1 MKIFKARKKPERNI
15 MKEILKGNFKIKNKV
30 SSSGSVKDDSLENRF
45 EKEALKKLGGSI
57 AFVSK
62 KKVLWDEVDNGSSE

>member
-1 MKIFKARKKPERNI
+1 

-62 KKVLWDEVDNGSSE
+62 KKILWDEGDNETKE

>member
-1 MKIFKARKKPERNI
+1 MSDV
-15 MKEILKGNFKIKNKV
+15 LKGNFKTKNAVTAETNKEAT
-30 SSSGSVKDDSLENRF
+30 LEQRF

-62 KKVLWDEVDNGSSE
+62 KKVMWDAQDAPSKKGK

>member
-1 MKIFKARKKPERNI
+1 MTDL
-15 MKEILKGNFKIKNKV
+15 LKGNFKPKQ
-30 SSSGSVKDDSLENRF
+30 SVAAEEEESTLEEQF

-62 KKVLWDEVDNGSSE
+62 QKVMWDDDESSQDDQ

>member
-1 MKIFKARKKPERNI
+1 MSDL
-15 MKEILKGNFKIKNKV
+15 LKGNFSTKGTVDNPQE
-30 SSSGSVKDDSLENRF
+30 DTSLEQRF

-62 KKVLWDEVDNGSSE
+62 QKVMWDDEDDSNKDKK

>member
-1 MKIFKARKKPERNI
+1 MSDI
-15 MKEILKGNFKIKNKV
+15 MKGNFKTKHD
-30 SSSGSVKDDSLENRF
+30 VKTTSNDSKKSLEERF

-62 KKVLWDEVDNGSSE
+62 RKVMWDMNEEKDDK

>member
-1 MKIFKARKKPERNI
+1 MSEF
-15 MKEILKGNFKIKNKV
+15 LKGNFKTKKPVANH
-30 SSSGSVKDDSLENRF
+30 SAEGEGCLEDRF

-62 KKVLWDEVDNGSSE
+62 KKVLWDEKDFKDKR

>member
-1 MKIFKARKKPERNI
+1 MSEF
-15 MKEILKGNFKIKNKV
+15 LKGNFKIKK
-30 SSSGSVKDDSLENRF
+30 SVNSPSEGEEGSLESRF

-62 KKVLWDEVDNGSSE
+62 KKVLWDEKDFKDDKLG

>member
-1 MKIFKARKKPERNI
+1 MS
-15 MKEILKGNFKIKNKV
+15 EILKGNFKVEKKV
-30 SSSGSVKDDSLENRF
+30 IDKISNETLEDKF

-62 KKVLWDEVDNGSSE
+62 RKVIWNDGEVV

>member
-1 MKIFKARKKPERNI
+1 MSEL
-15 MKEILKGNFKIKNKV
+15 LKGNFKIKKSV
-30 SSSGSVKDDSLENRF
+30 DSSSEVGEESLENRF

-62 KKVLWDEVDNGSSE
+62 KKVLWDEKDFKGGKLG

>member
-1 MKIFKARKKPERNI
+1 MSEF
-15 MKEILKGNFKIKNKV
+15 LKGNFKTKNPVDSLDAMEK
-30 SSSGSVKDDSLENRF
+30 DSLEERF

-62 KKVLWDEVDNGSSE
+62 KKVFWDDKELKDQGS

>member
-1 MKIFKARKKPERNI
+1 M
-15 MKEILKGNFKIKNKV
+15 MSDLLKGNFKTEKEVTAEEKE
-30 SSSGSVKDDSLENRF
+30 STLEERF

-62 KKVLWDEVDNGSSE
+62 KKVMWDDDEDNKTENG

>member
-1 MKIFKARKKPERNI
+1 MN
-15 MKEILKGNFKIKNKV
+15 EILKGNFKTKNKV
-30 SSSGSVKDDSLENRF
+30 SSSESAKDDSLENRF

-62 KKVLWDEVDNGSSE
+62 KKVLWDEVDTGINE

>member
-1 MKIFKARKKPERNI
+1 MN
-15 MKEILKGNFKIKNKV
+15 EILKGNFKTKNKV
-30 SSSGSVKDDSLENRF
+30 SSSESAKDVSLENRF

-62 KKVLWDEVDNGSSE
+62 NSVLLVPQVMLPMKYVRGLSKGKRLSS

>member
-1 MKIFKARKKPERNI
+1 MSEF
-15 MKEILKGNFKIKNKV
+15 LKGNFKTKK
-30 SSSGSVKDDSLENRF
+30 SVTKLDTEGVQSLEERF

-62 KKVLWDEVDNGSSE
+62 KKVLWGEQDFKDKR

>member
-1 MKIFKARKKPERNI
+1 MN
-15 MKEILKGNFKIKNKV
+15 EILKGNFKTKNKV
-30 SSSGSVKDDSLENRF
+30 SSFDPEKDDSLENRF

-62 KKVLWDEVDNGSSE
+62 KKILWDEGDNASNE

>member
-1 MKIFKARKKPERNI
+1 MSEF
-15 MKEILKGNFKIKNKV
+15 LKGNFKTKKSLTNI
-30 SSSGSVKDDSLENRF
+30 SVEGEGSLEDRF

-62 KKVLWDEVDNGSSE
+62 KKVLWDENDFKNKKADK

>member
-1 MKIFKARKKPERNI
+1 MSEL
-15 MKEILKGNFKIKNKV
+15 LKGNFKIKKSV
-30 SSSGSVKDDSLENRF
+30 DSSSEVGEESLENRF

-62 KKVLWDEVDNGSSE
+62 KKVLWDEKDFKGDKLR

>member
-1 MKIFKARKKPERNI
+1 MATFKARRKPERNI

-30 SSSGSVKDDSLENRF
+30 NSPESEKDDSLENRF

-62 KKVLWDEVDNGSSE
+62 KKILWDEGDNETKE

>member
-1 MKIFKARKKPERNI
+1 MPDV
-15 MKEILKGNFKIKNKV
+15 LKGNFKTRKTVK
-30 SSSGSVKDDSLENRF
+30 VKDKQDASLEQRF

-62 KKVLWDEVDNGSSE
+62 KKVMWDAKDAPSKKGK